1 MKRAWERRR
10 KHGMMEKSRNDDLHF
25 RQAKVAEIGRYAENE
40 VPQPQVPVALGLE
53 NLKPPP

>member
-1 MKRAWERRR
+1 MENSPNRELRLR
-10 KHGMMEKSRNDDLHF
+10 K
-25 RQAKVAEIGRYAENE
+25 AKPAEIGRYAENE